1 MEATRIYLGKL
12 TEDESSFIEPMIE
25 RLAGL
30 EELLIIANN
39 LDISSKINIEIK
51 DLNIQCEDWFKKISS
66 LKNWEYHQEDWEIDF
81 IKKDVWL
88 IPREV
93 KE

>member
-12 TEDESSFIEPMIE
+12 TEDEASVIEPMIE

-39 LDISSKINIEIK
+39 SDITSKINIEIE

-81 IKKDVWL
+81 IKKVVWI